1 MAKDYKE
8 QTNRSRTKGGK
19 YEKKKKN
26 MEIERS
32 FNGTRQL
39 KRKELQKSIAETRKP
54 QSRPRTSWCK
64 IVLNGSNNYSGQKQ

>member
-32 FNGTRQL
+32 FNGTRQYNSSE
-39 KRKELQKSIAETRKP
+39 KNFRKVQRRLENHRVDPEQPGA
-54 QSRPRTSWCK
+54 
-64 IVLNGSNNYSGQKQ
+64 KQY